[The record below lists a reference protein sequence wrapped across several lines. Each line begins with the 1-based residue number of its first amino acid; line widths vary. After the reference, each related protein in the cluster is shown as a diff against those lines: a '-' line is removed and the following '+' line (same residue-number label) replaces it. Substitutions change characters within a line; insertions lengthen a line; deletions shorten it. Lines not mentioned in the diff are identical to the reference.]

1 VRSLYGIAQAMD
13 FDTQLIHTGTA
24 CDPTTGALVP
34 PIQLS
39 TTFERDP
46 DGEYRRGY
54 VYGRSDNPNRK
65 ALETTLAQLE
75 GGTEAIA
82 FASGSAATFSL
93 LQSLQTGDHVIAPKN
108 VYFGVQEMLKRIF
121 APWGLAFSLVDTTN
135 LDAVA
140 AACTPSTRLVLIE
153 TPSNPQLAITDIA
166 AISELAHAQGA
177 YLACDNTLASPVLQR
192 PLELG
197 ADFVIH
203 ATTKYLAGHSDVI
216 GGAVIARE
224 NNPLGEQVRLVQTIG
239 GVIPSPFDC
248 WLTQRGLQTLTLR
261 VRQQASNAQ
270 RIAEFLHQHPAVER
284 VLYPGLPEHPGHGI
298 ARQQM
303 SAFGGLLSVQIKGD
317 GDRAMA
323 VVANTRLFTRATSF
337 GGTHST
343 LEHRASMEAP
353 GTETPQN
360 LIRLSVGLESLEDL
374 ISDLDQALSR
384 S

>member
-1 VRSLYGIAQAMD
+1 MPKG
-13 FDTQLIHTGTA
+13 LISPA
-24 CDPTTGALVP
+24 IIPW
-34 PIQLS
+34 
-39 TTFERDP
+39 
-46 DGEYRRGY
+46 RR
-54 VYGRSDNPNRK
+54 R
-65 ALETTLAQLE
+65 
-75 GGTEAIA
+75 
-82 FASGSAATFSL
+82 
-93 LQSLQTGDHVIAPKN
+93 
-108 VYFGVQEMLKRIF
+108 
-121 APWGLAFSLVDTTN
+121 
-135 LDAVA
+135 
-140 AACTPSTRLVLIE
+140 
-153 TPSNPQLAITDIA
+153 
-166 AISELAHAQGA
+166 
-177 YLACDNTLASPVLQR
+177 VLQR

>member
-1 VRSLYGIAQAMD
+1 
-13 FDTQLIHTGTA
+13 
-24 CDPTTGALVP
+24 
-34 PIQLS
+34 
-39 TTFERDP
+39 
-46 DGEYRRGY
+46 
-54 VYGRSDNPNRK
+54 
-65 ALETTLAQLE
+65 
-75 GGTEAIA
+75 
-82 FASGSAATFSL
+82 
-93 LQSLQTGDHVIAPKN
+93 
-108 VYFGVQEMLKRIF
+108 MLKRIF
-121 APWGLAFSLVDTTN
+121 APWGLAFSLVDTPTSMP
-135 LDAVA
+135 VA

-153 TPSNPQLAITDIA
+153 TPSNPQFGPFTDIA
-166 AISELAHAQGA
+166 AISELAHAQG
-177 YLACDNTLASPVLQR
+177 LISPAIIPWRRRYCSALWSWEQI
-192 PLELG
+192 
-197 ADFVIH
+197 FVIH

-384 S
+384 SLNSGLVPLILVEPIPQNSALPLCCEADMHR